1 MTKLLDFIFNTF
13 ISEKQKI
20 PIIKNYSEINN
31 ILKSK
36 NTRKYEYLFHN
47 KKTIHKILYDN
58 ERIIKILPNNKDE
71 NNLFSN
77 LFYLILLI
85 KDQPGITNY
94 IYSFDYIINV
104 NNYRKN
110 SNNILTCFILT
121 MIIIELID
129 NFRNSE
135 DFYEEIYEDE
145 LKAIY
150 EENKKIRDNFINS
163 NEKYYDLNLNKNQ
176 VKINN
181 IEEIYSKIVISLITK
196 EKLKDYKLSEDI
208 FNQLGFDF
216 INITENIFQN
226 LFVVF
231 NNNKNFIQKY
241 TISKKDDL
249 YDEQKIAFY
258 YILFKYIFKNSIYIY
273 KIPFLLKSRN
283 TIIKL
288 IKCELDE
295 NSKLNNKNIRL
306 KKDFIIKMFC
316 DSNYYFIKYLGQKYE
331 KLKEVLKFYQ
341 DFLSE
346 SKKEEIKNLQIFIK
360 DLKTKIDYES
370 YLKDF
375 EKAKKLNERS
385 PIIKFLL
392 QEENVNDLN
401 EIIMNEYIKKW
412 DELEQMINDKKLKKM
427 RKNHKILLKR
437 FFNEKNNRDILLK
450 IFKEEIYEYFINET
464 NTEIVDESKNH
475 EMSQNMSGFVIEE
488 KVYNSTDSASEIKAK
503 NESDKGKEKENKSII
518 KAISDESYY
527 IESKNKKLSNK
538 DNYTIVYDS
547 QTQNDVNFYDESEY
561 EFLSYDKV
569 IGTHEKC
576 AYFVTELKNG
586 FFISGGDKH
595 LLLYNQNYFQVM
607 DEENK
612 AIVSSI
618 TEIKTEVKAHKNEI
632 KLITCSKD
640 QMRLITLNTEN
651 NDFKIKK
658 YCLPPMSTSACL
670 EIKKNNHII
679 LEEKEVIHVNDLFSK
694 IIASKRF
701 QMFKGTYKG
710 LIKIS
715 RYIFAISSNKILKY
729 GENILKFYNSNS
741 QRVAQQIKGYSFI
754 ASNNGLFLMSKEEDN
769 NKILL
774 CACKK
779 YESTHKNGIL
789 LVNSFV
795 DENSIEIKNKIFYN
809 TGNFEV
815 NCFCRILKKPN
826 INYIKIFTDDTDIEE
841 TDYFLVGGYDKI
853 KGQGKIKL
861 YKLNRKEK
869 FEDTTIEFIQ
879 DINIGKTNNF
889 KGFKS
894 PITCITQSKR
904 NLKIVLSC
912 LDGKIH
918 LLSSPKIDTFLKYDE
933 KTKYDFKISLLK
945 NRSREII
952 VGVE

>member
-1 MTKLLDFIFNTF
+1 MFMTKLLDFIFNTF

-58 ERIIKILPNNKDE
+58 EKTIKILPNG
-71 NNLFSN
+71 NNFFSN

-306 KKDFIIKMFC
+306 KKEFIIKMFC

-401 EIIMNEYIKKW
+401 EVIMNEYIKKW

-618 TEIKTEVKAHKNEI
+618 TEIKTEVKAYKNEI
-632 KLITCSKD
+632 KLITLSKD

-670 EIKKNNHII
+670 EIKK
-679 LEEKEVIHVNDLFSK
+679 K
-694 IIASKRF
+694 
-701 QMFKGTYKG
+701 
-710 LIKIS
+710 
-715 RYIFAISSNKILKY
+715 
-729 GENILKFYNSNS
+729 
-741 QRVAQQIKGYSFI
+741 
-754 ASNNGLFLMSKEEDN
+754 
-769 NKILL
+769 
-774 CACKK
+774 
-779 YESTHKNGIL
+779 
-789 LVNSFV
+789 
-795 DENSIEIKNKIFYN
+795 
-809 TGNFEV
+809 
-815 NCFCRILKKPN
+815 
-826 INYIKIFTDDTDIEE
+826 
-841 TDYFLVGGYDKI
+841 
-853 KGQGKIKL
+853 
-861 YKLNRKEK
+861 
-869 FEDTTIEFIQ
+869 
-879 DINIGKTNNF
+879 
-889 KGFKS
+889 
-894 PITCITQSKR
+894 
-904 NLKIVLSC
+904 
-912 LDGKIH
+912 
-918 LLSSPKIDTFLKYDE
+918 
-933 KTKYDFKISLLK
+933 
-945 NRSREII
+945 
-952 VGVE
+952 